1 MKLLMKK
8 IFSWGLMLAATF
20 TLTNCAKEIDQP
32 IQDIPEAEGIP
43 FEIVASPSADTK
55 TSNDGMSTKWVSG
68 DAINVFYAAEG
79 TGTFVNGGEF
89 SITDVE
95 SNKFTGTLATSET
108 VVLEDEENYDWYFF
122 YPYTSYVKTPDN
134 TSNGYVTVGGISQTQ
149 NGNDSK
155 AHLSGKA
162 CPLYGI
168 ANGVTYPET
177 PSATMKHLTSVV
189 AVEVTNS
196 TSDPLIVS
204 SVTFT
209 GTEDIVGTYYID
221 FYKNNV
227 TDPDVTYKSSGS
239 SYVSSKATLTVADG
253 EAIPAGSSAV
263 FYIAIK
269 PFKAEAG
276 DELTIAVNG
285 GKKTVAMPGDVVFT
299 AGKIKNVK
307 FDFDESLK
315 APAIPLPWSED
326 FSGEDPLSLYTT
338 SNVTI
343 YEQAL
348 AEGTSP
354 EILIGK
360 NGGYLET
367 RILNDSYAGILTFS
381 CKSNYPERVE
391 LSTDND
397 KVVIS
402 DPVRSG
408 KNMTSVITVPEGVAS
423 FSLRITN
430 TNTSSNVRVDNI
442 SLNKGSIQVQEL
454 SFEESAYEFIEG
466 SDELKAFTGQ
476 KVIGAKTTVTYSSS
490 NSSVATVDPSTG
502 VVTVKGIGTAQITA
516 VAASSSDYLEAK
528 ASYNLTILAA
538 NSASEYNYTFTA
550 KTFAA
555 NGTMDLGNLSW
566 TLTGDG
572 EYWGWDSNNGKGQ
585 QLGSSK
591 KPYKTMTLSTSDF
604 TDKVGSI
611 TLNTSGA
618 SDIEATLKVTVGG
631 TVYGETVTLTS
642 TATEYT
648 FEAPQSGAVSGEIV
662 FTWTQTSSKALY
674 LKSISIT
681 KAN

>member
-122 YPYTSYVKTPDN
+122 YPYSSYVTTPDN
-134 TSNGYVTVGGISQTQ
+134 TGSGYVTVGGKSQTQ
-149 NGNDSK
+149 DGNDSK

-177 PSATMKHLTSVV
+177 PSATMKHLTSIV
-189 AVEVTNS
+189 AVEVTNG

-227 TDPDVTYKSSGS
+227 TDPDVTYTSSGS
-239 SYVSSKATLTVADG
+239 TYVSSTATLTVTDG
-253 EAIPAGSSAV
+253 EAISAGSSAV

-348 AEGTSP
+348 AGGESP

-360 NGGYLET
+360 SGGFLQAL
-367 RILNDSYAGILTFS
+367 IDMDSYSGKLTLSF
-381 CKSNYPERVE
+381 NANNATRTE
-391 LSTDND
+391 LSTT
-397 KVVIS
+397 VEGVTFS
-402 DPVRSG
+402 DIVANG
-408 KNMTSVITVPEGVAS
+408 NILTCLITVPEGVDELPLT
-423 FSLRITN
+423 F
-430 TNTSSNVRVDNI
+430 TNTSGSNVRVDNI
-442 SLNKGSIQVQEL
+442 SLVTGGVEPQEISFANSSYVLLKGS
-454 SFEESAYEFIEG
+454 EEAE
-466 SDELKAFTGQ
+466 AFVGQ
-476 KVIGAKTTVTYSSS
+476 TVSGAKTAVTYSSS
-490 NSSVATVDPSTG
+490 NTDVATVDASTG
-502 VVTVKGIGTAQITA
+502 
-516 VAASSSDYLEAK
+516 
-528 ASYNLTILAA
+528 
-538 NSASEYNYTFTA
+538 
-550 KTFAA
+550 
-555 NGTMDLGNLSW
+555 
-566 TLTGDG
+566 
-572 EYWGWDSNNGKGQ
+572 
-585 QLGSSK
+585 
-591 KPYKTMTLSTSDF
+591 
-604 TDKVGSI
+604 
-611 TLNTSGA
+611 
-618 SDIEATLKVTVGG
+618 
-631 TVYGETVTLTS
+631 TVTLVAVGETTI
-642 TATEYT
+642 TATAAETSEYSSATATYEIIYSDKDYVSLPWSFAGGTKSELMSIIGISTYGLGSDYAESNGVYRIKFDTTGDYVIVKTDSAIGALTIGLKMIGGANSSSFVVSESVDGDT
-648 FEAPQSGAVSGEIV
+648 FTDIEKLTWEGDQYSVHEVSTTEEFDADSRYV
-662 FTWTQTSSKALY
+662 KFTFTKGSNIGVGP
-674 LKSISIT
+674 ISLT
-681 KAN
+681 GVE